1 MPTIPP
7 LPRSLDPL
15 AGESVRGYVLRLAHR
30 LDRAPG
36 RIAVLTGLGRTFPG
50 RGDLTVP
57 AGRLLHLDAST
68 TTSFA
73 AATRLSAHE
82 VAALCLDSLR
92 DRYPPLDRDH
102 QAAPHRTSNGGVATG
117 GLASWVFT
125 QSTRYCPQCLAGD
138 GSAIQRAHGGAWQR
152 LWHLPPI
159 FACTLHRRLLL
170 HQCPQC
176 RQPVHTRHHRAAS
189 LFPRAQDA
197 TLHPAQC
204 RTTIRAG
211 AHWKQHAACGAR
223 LDLVDPGVQASPVDH
238 QRPMLERLLVVQH
251 KLLEL
256 LQPDGPTQ
264 TISVGRPV
272 AVAAYFLDL
281 RLLVGLLL
289 ASWPH
294 ARPLAQ
300 AWAGADPVD
309 QHLDHQRQQAQAR
322 HQQGRKP
329 LPFRNRPPIEPDACG
344 NLLAI
349 AEQLL
354 TLDDPGAA
362 RQRLDPL
369 IAHAAAQQP
378 WVGHLLRTEPHCSD
392 GLREAI
398 KPWITALRPSDQ
410 PGRRRGSRH
419 GPLRDC
425 RFGPHHIPQF
435 LPAGWYARHF
445 HHLTGIDPLVLR
457 RFVPAK
463 LVQMTAG
470 GSLSAAAEY
479 LGLSPSSNNI
489 RPRSTSK
496 TSSANWRPALEALA
510 DDLDAATRLVDYA
523 QRRDTLSNWLFPLDD
538 WLELATDFRRRQ
550 TWQGRASTRWGE
562 RKRKVASVLVW
573 ARITQSEHRLA
584 PLIVAERASSPRS
597 ELAKLVARVRYQ
609 SHHRPDL
616 YGYHWVVLTE
626 VLDTYADRLAARI
639 DNGWPAEL
647 ACSGQQESAFLAN

>member
-1 MPTIPP
+1 MATIRP

-15 AGESVRGYVLRLAHR
+15 AGESLRGYVLRLGHR

-36 RIAVLTGLGRTFPG
+36 RIAVLTGLGRTPPG
-50 RGDLTVP
+50 RGDLVVP
-57 AGRLLHLDAST
+57 AGRLLHLDAAT
-68 TTSFA
+68 AASFA

-82 VAALCLDSLR
+82 VAELCLDSLR
-92 DRYPPLDRDH
+92 DRYPPLDHDH
-102 QAAPHRTSNGGVATG
+102 KAAPHRKSNGAVPTT

-159 FACTLHRRLLL
+159 FACIRHRRLLL

-176 RQPVHTRHHRAAS
+176 RQPVHARHQRAAS
-189 LFPRAQDA
+189 LVPRAQDA
-197 TLHPAQC
+197 SLHPAQC

-211 AHWKQHAACGAR
+211 AHWKLQTACGAR
-223 LDLVDPGVQASPVDH
+223 LDLADLGVRSLPVVGG
-238 QRPMLERLLVVQH
+238 QPMLQRLLVVQH

-264 TISVGRPV
+264 TISLGRPV
-272 AVAAYFLDL
+272 TVAAYFLDL
-281 RLLVGLLL
+281 HLLAGLLL

-300 AWAGADPVD
+300 AWAATDPVD
-309 QHLDHQRQQAQAR
+309 QHLDHQRQQTQAR
-322 HQQGRKP
+322 HQQGRNP
-329 LPFRNRPPIEPDACG
+329 LPFRNRPPIQPAACG
-344 NLLAI
+344 SLLAT
-349 AEQLL
+349 ADQLL
-354 TLDDPGAA
+354 DLDDPRAA
-362 RQRLDPL
+362 RQHLDPL
-369 IAHAAAQQP
+369 IAHAATQQP
-378 WVGHLLRTEPHCSD
+378 WVRHLLRTEPHCSD

-398 KPWITALRPSDQ
+398 KPWITALRPADR
-410 PGRRRGSRH
+410 PGRRRGTRH

-435 LPAGWYARHF
+435 LPADWYARHF

-489 RPRSTSK
+489 RPRSTDN
-496 TSSANWRPALEALA
+496 TNSANWHPALEALA
-510 DDLDAATRLVDYA
+510 DELDAATDLVDYA
-523 QRRDTLSNWLFPLDD
+523 QRRHALSNWLFPLDD
-538 WLELATDFRRRQ
+538 WLELAADFRRRQ
-550 TWQGRASTRWGE
+550 TWQGRASTRWGQ
-562 RKRKVASVLVW
+562 RKRTVASVLVW
-573 ARITQSEHRLA
+573 AQVTQSEHRLA

-597 ELAKLVARVRYQ
+597 QLAGLVARVRYQ
-609 SHHRPDL
+609 SRCPGL
-616 YGYHWVVLTE
+616 YGDHWVVLTE
-626 VLDTYADRLAARI
+626 VLNAYADRLATRI
-639 DNGWPAEL
+639 DNGWTPEPADE
-647 ACSGQQESAFLAN
+647 